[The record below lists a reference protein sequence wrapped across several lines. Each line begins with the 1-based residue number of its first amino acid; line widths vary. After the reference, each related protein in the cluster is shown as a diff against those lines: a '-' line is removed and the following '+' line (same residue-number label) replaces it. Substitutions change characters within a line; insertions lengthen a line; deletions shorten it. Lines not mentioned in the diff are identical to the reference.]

1 MYTKYCIHEIICQRP
16 VTDICD
22 QSLITVVIKYRQP
35 WLTTNDYGFQNLK
48 PATVTWD
55 QPWLWGVSY
64 GCRTSTTIVGRH
76 RWFRDVSHG
85 FVDVGH
91 SCGTSATVTGQHLI
105 FENGH
110 LKDHGYRMSLM
121 VTRALVTTMV
131 TRRQSQVYNRD
142 QSLMES
148 FTCFDV
154 DN

>member
-1 MYTKYCIHEIICQRP
+1 M
-16 VTDICD
+16 
-22 QSLITVVIKYRQP
+22 
-35 WLTTNDYGFQNLK
+35 
-48 PATVTWD
+48 
-55 QPWLWGVSY
+55 
-64 GCRTSTTIVGRH
+64 
-76 RWFRDVSHG
+76 
-85 FVDVGH
+85 DVGH

-154 DN
+154 DNKEVSF